1 MRAPQSAL
9 LRIPGSLC
17 RVPLLSQRSVPR
29 ETSADFVFLPP
40 AAQAA
45 RERGMNRNGNNKWD
59 VDKAAS
65 AGVTARHRRGKA
77 EGEDAGVSGVQT
89 GLE

>member
-1 MRAPQSAL
+1 
-9 LRIPGSLC
+9 
-17 RVPLLSQRSVPR
+17 
-29 ETSADFVFLPP
+29 
-40 AAQAA
+40 
-45 RERGMNRNGNNKWD
+45 MNRNGNNKWD
-59 VDKAAS
+59 VDKAAP